1 MKGGVKPPLFKGS
14 GSAIALTEGSYKSCN
29 ISFPPAYNIT
39 RFNKKFRRVIMDSD
53 FMSNLANML
62 KNGNIPDDMKSKMS
76 EFMNQNSRT
85 KY

>member
-1 MKGGVKPPLFKGS
+1 
-14 GSAIALTEGSYKSCN
+14 
-29 ISFPPAYNIT
+29 
-39 RFNKKFRRVIMDSD
+39 MDSD